1 VLRFVVPDEPVAAA
15 RPRVAVQNGHAHAY
29 MPAKTAQAAWRIRE
43 HVTAELGPGW
53 EPLAGPLAL
62 DVVVYVPLPAS
73 ISRCRRLTE
82 RPIRRPDL
90 DNFCKTCLD
99 GLSPIW
105 RDDSQVVDLIASK
118 RYAVDSAPRWEITV
132 TRAGAEVPDA
142 EPDLLALVPLSAPR
156 TPEGASAR
164 PITRTTT
171 ERVSWATTASSRGD
185 VMPAQ
190 RNGAPADH
198 SRPATEVTS

>member
-1 VLRFVVPDEPVAAA
+1 MNVPVLRFVVPDEPVAAA

-43 HVTAELGPGW
+43 HVTAELGPDW
-53 EPLAGPLAL
+53 HPLAGPLRL
-62 DVVVYVPLPAS
+62 DVVMFVPLPAS
-73 ISRCRRLTE
+73 IPRCRRLTA

-90 DNFCKTCLD
+90 DNYLKTCLD
-99 GLSPIW
+99 GLSPLW
-105 RDDSQVVDLIASK
+105 FDDSQVVELTAAK
-118 RYAVDSAPRWEITV
+118 RFAVDSAPRWEITV
-132 TRAGAEVPDA
+132 DQADAEVAPNV
-142 EPDLLALVPLSAPR
+142 EPALLDLVPLSAPR

-190 RNGAPADH
+190 RNGAPAVR
-198 SRPATEVTS
+198 SGL